1 MLHIRSRDRRTGYTA
16 FVASLLPL
24 VYEEDAYLATRNEID
39 TDRAIERFT
48 STEFQELVNQEYN
61 LARFRSLI
69 DNAPSEQLARDLEE
83 YIQQLDGCPHR
94 LP

>member
-24 VYEEDAYLATRNEID
+24 AYEENADLATQNEFD
-39 TDRAIERFT
+39 TDRAVERFT

-69 DNAPSEQLARDLEE
+69 DNALSKRLARDLEE
-83 YIQQLDGCPHR
+83 FVQPLDGGSGRFP
-94 LP
+94 